1 VGVTNGLECSYR
13 LATIY
18 TAVNGDI
25 KRVILRVLESPVS
38 LTESLFSTVNDDVH
52 VKVRGMGMNS
62 PELLKL
68 VENCPKGAETLV
80 TRIIHI
86 LTEQGKRII

>member
-1 VGVTNGLECSYR
+1 MFR

-25 KRVILRVLESPVS
+25 KRVILRVLEIP
-38 LTESLFSTVNDDVH
+38 
-52 VKVRGMGMNS
+52 VRGMGMGS
-62 PELLKL
+62 PEILKL

-86 LTEQGKRII
+86 LTEQSKSIIADLFGLIVVLSSTIPRSR